1 MILVEPTG
9 SGGYSP
15 RIGCSTCPVQLSLN
29 RYALAVV
36 THYLCNHVRLDP
48 ANDPHEDRE
57 LDRLLAA
64 VAKADGW
71 YTRPDGEWLCDVC
84 APSAV
89 ERLGELADDRP

>member
-1 MILVEPTG
+1 MILVKPTG
-9 SGGYSP
+9 SDGYSP
-15 RIGCSTCPVQLSLN
+15 LIGCSTCPVQLSLN
-29 RYALAVV
+29 RYA
-36 THYLCNHVRLDP
+36 YDQ
-48 ANDPHEDRE
+48 HESRE

-71 YTRPDGEWLCDVC
+71 YTRPNGEWLCDVC